1 MKEIFQL
8 LCKDIAVTVL
18 LENLSKL
25 ESYLSSSKHHSSGLA
40 WECTVQ
46 VAIVLRM
53 LDANWD
59 ARWLGLRGPFELVP
73 AGVQPSLDF
82 RTIPDECNTLRSA
95 RKFMYGI
102 VVDYKCPTL
111 IYVVSANACFPEVE
125 GFLVYTDGRSKH
137 PTIVGLWNEDC

>member
-111 IYVVSANACFPEVE
+111 IYVVSANACFSRVR
-125 GFLVYTDGRSKH
+125 GLFGVYRRTFETPDDSGA
-137 PTIVGLWNEDC
+137 LE